1 METGTTF
8 RKGVTINV
16 DGRKLDYDI
25 KKIEGKNFKGTRI
38 STFILKRD
46 FSYYSKVVRTGVCNV
61 DDFKTLCAYYE
72 LKEDDYII
80 KKEEPT
86 KVTSAETASKT
97 PSQIV
102 NLDALIVGINKM
114 YQIQKDNSG
123 IMLEML
129 QELEN
134 ANKKIN
140 SLENALGQIVNNII
154 PIKENTDAVR
164 SDASKMVNT
173 LAETRSAVNIIQGRI
188 KELNGKFKG

>member
-1 METGTTF
+1 METGTTI

-80 KKEEPT
+80 KKEEPKEIT
-86 KVTSAETASKT
+86 HNEETTKT

-102 NLDALIVGINKM
+102 NLDALIIGINNL
-114 YQIQKDNSG
+114 YQIEKANNENIG
-123 IMLEML
+123 ELLRELKVTNTKINR
-129 QELEN
+129 LEN
-134 ANKKIN
+134 V
-140 SLENALGQIVNNII
+140 LGQLLTNSI
-154 PIKENTDAVR
+154 PIKEN
-164 SDASKMVNT
+164 SHKMVSALT
-173 LAETRSAVNIIQGRI
+173 DTRSTVATIQGRV
-188 KELNGKFKG
+188 KELLGKFKS